1 MQNWSSQQLG
11 TTPVTTNHSVPS
23 VASGLTSVMES
34 QASTPQGF
42 PMNVGSSST
51 IHSATSLLSEQMS
64 GRPQLLT
71 QRPQRGNDNL
81 QNPPAN
87 RCERCFQME
96 STLLALQADL
106 EYLRTLE
113 LQREFTCRECD
124 ARSTS
129 SRKQGNGDGTAPAA
143 APNSAAPAL
152 PSIHQGA
159 VFEPPNPPALLS
171 SNQSVSS
178 AMSVGS
184 RGSRTSSRYAR
195 RSSNRS
201 VGGRSKATA
210 RTSGALHRAGS
221 RTTTLLRDASK
232 HLSELSHR
240 HKRQVKQTTH
250 ERAYWQND
258 MHLKLEKF
266 ALMCKNLNVEAASR
280 SNEVKETKRE
290 LERMTSERNA
300 LVSQVDTLKARVAL
314 YEEESV
320 GYARL
325 REGWTE
331 DKAALVSATEGLTRR
346 QADTIA
352 ELESRLERSIDAIE
366 CERRGNSSRR
376 KIVFPPNTKGGVT
389 SKLLSELIPSPP
401 SPHRMHSMHSRDSS
415 ATSLGDVD
423 AEDADVKSREV
434 QRNCQLAL
442 NEALLLSSTRER
454 ELRRKVEDM
463 ERQMMAAEEDS
474 PGLRGFAP
482 IMRRS
487 LSWSSL

>member
-1 MQNWSSQQLG
+1 
-11 TTPVTTNHSVPS
+11 
-23 VASGLTSVMES
+23 
-34 QASTPQGF
+34 
-42 PMNVGSSST
+42 
-51 IHSATSLLSEQMS
+51 
-64 GRPQLLT
+64 
-71 QRPQRGNDNL
+71 
-81 QNPPAN
+81 
-87 RCERCFQME
+87 ME

-129 SRKQGNGDGTAPAA
+129 SRKQGNPDATA

-159 VFEPPNPPALLS
+159 VFEQPLS

-201 VGGRSKATA
+201 TGGRSKATA

-221 RTTTLLRDASK
+221 RTTTFLRDASK
-232 HLSELSHR
+232 RLSELSHR

-266 ALMCKNLNVEAASR
+266 ALMCKNLNEEAASR

-290 LERMTSERNA
+290 LEKMTSERNT

-331 DKAALVSATEGLTRR
+331 DKTALVSATEGLTRR
-346 QADTIA
+346 QAETIA
-352 ELESRLERSIDAIE
+352 ELENRLERSVDALE
-366 CERRGNSSRR
+366 CERRSNSSRR
-376 KIVFPPNTKGGVT
+376 KIAFPPNTRGGVT
-389 SKLLSELIPSPP
+389 SKLLSELIPPPP
-401 SPHRMHSMHSRDSS
+401 SPNRIQSLDSS
-415 ATSLGDVD
+415 ATSLGDAD
-423 AEDADVKSREV
+423 AEDADVRSREV
-434 QRNCQLAL
+434 QKNCQLAL
-442 NEALLLSSTRER
+442 HEALLLSSTRER
-454 ELRRKVEDM
+454 ELRSRLEDM
-463 ERQMMAAEEDS
+463 ERQMRAAEEES
-474 PGLRGFAP
+474 PGLRGCAP
-482 IMRRS
+482 IMRRN